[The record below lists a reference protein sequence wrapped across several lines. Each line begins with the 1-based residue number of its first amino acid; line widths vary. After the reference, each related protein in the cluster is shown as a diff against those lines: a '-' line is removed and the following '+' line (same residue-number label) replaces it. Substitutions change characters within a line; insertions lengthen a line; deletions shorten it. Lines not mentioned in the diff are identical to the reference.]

1 MRTFLP
7 LLLLLAASACGTVRT
22 LPVQDSTRVE
32 VRVEREF
39 VTDTAWV
46 ELPVIVEKVVTMDTV
61 SVLENKYAI
70 SKAEVSGG
78 RLSHSLATRPVREP
92 VKVEKEIVY
101 RDSVVFRDRIV
112 REDVKVE
119 KELTPW
125 QTLKMRTGGYCIAS
139 ILLIIIYFVIKH
151 LFNLNLF
158 KL

>member
-1 MRTFLP
+1 MRNFFP

-46 ELPVIVEKVVTMDTV
+46 ELPVIVERVATQDTA
-61 SVLENKYAI
+61 SLLENRYAR
-70 SKAEVSGG
+70 SVAVVSGG
-78 RLSHSLATRPVREP
+78 RLAHSLETKPVREP
-92 VKVEKEIVY
+92 VKVQKEIVY
-101 RDSVVFRDRIV
+101 RDSVVFRDRVVEKEI
-112 REDVKVE
+112 KVE
-119 KELTPW
+119 KALTPW
-125 QTLKMRTGGYCIAS
+125 QTLKMKTGGVCLLL
-139 ILLIIIYFVIKH
+139 ILLIVIYYVITH